1 MVEMKCCRDFVAK
14 VFQRDTSKKD
24 PNTKK
29 NAQVKTQIHLIGVCF
44 MLLKLG
50 GAQGERLLNLSCIAS
65 GFTHTLVLV
74 HRCNQVHQGSLEKKV
89 PESSHKVLI
98 FDQTLYLLSITII
111 IFFANTIII
120 ITILHQHEE
129 QVPTWS
135 LTVTHCCWPGTELHC
150 WS

>member
-1 MVEMKCCRDFVAK
+1 MKYCREFVAK

-98 FDQTLYLLSITII
+98 FAEPLYLPSITII
-111 IFFANTIII
+111 IV
-120 ITILHQHEE
+120 L
-129 QVPTWS
+129 
-135 LTVTHCCWPGTELHC
+135 LTPLSASPLPSFTNIKNGCPPGH
-150 WS
+150 